1 MIQLQPHAD
10 PQLCKHQDI
19 HNHKHSTPIS
29 GRKKTK
35 TEKAAKKL
43 KGKHN
48 PKNQKAISYNI
59 IRHTH
64 AKTKQNCVGIPHET
78 QKKKKKETQQN
89 TITKI
94 LVAKFYKTR
103 KPRGT
108 YKKITWKACSSKRP
122 GEV

>member
-1 MIQLQPHAD
+1 MYKLGFGNKSITD
-10 PQLCKHQDI
+10 PSLSFLDMPRRRAQNRD

-78 QKKKKKETQQN
+78 QKKKKKETQQF
-89 TITKI
+89 KQ
-94 LVAKFYKTR
+94 KFF
-103 KPRGT
+103 
-108 YKKITWKACSSKRP
+108 SQH
-122 GEV
+122 GE